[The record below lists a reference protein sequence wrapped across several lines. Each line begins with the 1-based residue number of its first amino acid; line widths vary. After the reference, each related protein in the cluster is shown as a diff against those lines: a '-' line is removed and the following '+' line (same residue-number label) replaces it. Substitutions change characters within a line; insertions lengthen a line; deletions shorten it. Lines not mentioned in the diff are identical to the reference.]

1 MKRALF
7 ILISLLAALVLTV
20 GALAADAPTA
30 ADSEPSG
37 SVETTQPAENAKD
50 PSDTVPTYVSAVK
63 PISPALAIIAKDFGM
78 AKAGLVGEKIIFT
91 NDDFRRALNVRNIE
105 SITVTSL
112 PSSDSGR
119 LLLGTTAITVGQKIS
134 AANFDLIIFS
144 PAADVACSSAFSFI
158 PDDSGVSIECSLY
171 MLTEINETPTTAPL
185 ASAALAVSAHT
196 NTPYVGKLAATDPE
210 DDELR
215 FEIISY
221 PSHGMLVLNDMRQ
234 GDYTYL
240 PAGNYSGR
248 DSFEYTVRDK
258 YGNYAASTTVNL
270 TVSRVSESVTFS
282 DMSGETSLNDALS
295 AVDSGIMNTVSDNGK
310 QAFKPNGSV
319 SREEFVY
326 YVMKAAGIS
335 GLPDVTT
342 TGFTDD
348 AKISAEYKPY
358 VAAAKQ
364 LGYIDISADQNG
376 CLYFDPEASITRADA
391 ASITDKLINGA
402 SLLRDVS
409 AKPVFLDADSI
420 PGGTETSLQ
429 NLTLLGMLYDDR
441 GNINAQKSI
450 SRADTARIVTA
461 ILNISK

>member
-7 ILISLLAALVLTV
+7 ILTSLLTVLALTV
-20 GALAADAPTA
+20 GALAADTPTV
-30 ADSEPSG
+30 ADSEPSL
-37 SVETTQPAENAKD
+37 VETTQPEETVKN

-63 PISPALAIIAKDFGM
+63 PISPALAIIAKNFGM

-91 NDDFRRALNVRNIE
+91 NDDFRRALNVRNVE

-144 PAADVACSSAFSFI
+144 PAADVACSSGFSFI

-210 DDELR
+210 GDELR

-258 YGNYAASTTVNL
+258 YGNYAASTTVSL

-295 AVDSGIMNTVSDNGK
+295 AVDSGIMSTVADDGGK
-310 QAFKPNGSV
+310 QCFKPNGSV

-335 GLPDVTT
+335 QLPDVTT

-348 AKISAEYKPY
+348 AKISTEYKPY
-358 VAAAKQ
+358 IAAAKQ
-364 LGYIDISADQNG
+364 LGYINVTADENG

-402 SLLRDVS
+402 SLLQDVS